1 MKNFGGQTK
10 VCQTSTGDDVH
21 TFKCDQFQNSPLLR
35 MYVCASLF
43 STVSPAESRQA
54 SARGGPSSGDY
65 VCSHVHMV
73 CVCVCAHRFSPSGK
87 RVNFQRGKL
96 ERHRWVSL
104 KNEFWTVKS
113 YKRTRKFSV
122 ERSVAG
128 ASAFSKCTC
137 SDPLPLIPIA
147 DRNL

>member
-21 TFKCDQFQNSPLLR
+21 MFKCDQFQHSPLLR

-73 CVCVCAHRFSPSGK
+73 CVCVRIVSRPAASELIFNEASSSGI
-87 RVNFQRGKL
+87 G
-96 ERHRWVSL
+96 
-104 KNEFWTVKS
+104 
-113 YKRTRKFSV
+113 
-122 ERSVAG
+122 G
-128 ASAFSKCTC
+128 C
-137 SDPLPLIPIA
+137 P
-147 DRNL
+147 